1 MQRWDLVLGLVASAI
16 AVAGLLLSVVLGNTR
31 AAIFGFLDQRTQL
44 FLAVLAALLGIL
56 VLVKT
61 QVRSSRHR
69 SETERG
75 CPRCDADGR
84 GAP

>member
-1 MQRWDLVLGLVASAI
+1 MQRWDLAVGVVASAI

-31 AAIFGFLDQRTQL
+31 AAIFGSFDQRTQL
-44 FLAVLAALLGIL
+44 FLAALAALFGIL

-69 SETERG
+69 SQTERG
-75 CPRCDADGR
+75 CPRCDTDCR